1 VEPDPPEGPRR
12 RSAYRATPDG
22 QAAFVEWLRRPVER
36 DDVVR
41 SIDGLLLRFAF
52 MGLVLTLSEVAIFLE
67 QFEEETRAYL
77 ATLRQHHA
85 REASG
90 LPLTGR
96 LAFEFGLADYEARM
110 RWARRARKELGDA
123 RSGSRKGGRS

>member
-1 VEPDPPEGPRR
+1 
-12 RSAYRATPDG
+12 
-22 QAAFVEWLRRPVER
+22 VEWLRRPVER

-41 SIDGLLLRFAF
+41 GIDGLLLRFAL
-52 MGLVLTLSEVAIFLE
+52 MGLVLAPPEIEAFLE

-77 ATLRQHHA
+77 ATLRRHHA

-96 LAFEFGLADYEARM
+96 LALEFGLADFEARI
-110 RWARRARKELGDA
+110 RWVRRARKELGDS